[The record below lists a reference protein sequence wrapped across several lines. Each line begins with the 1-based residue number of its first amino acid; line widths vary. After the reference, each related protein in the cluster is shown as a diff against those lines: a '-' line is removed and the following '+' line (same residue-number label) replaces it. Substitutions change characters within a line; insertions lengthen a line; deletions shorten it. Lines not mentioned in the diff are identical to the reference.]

1 VARILELSMTNSYLR
16 LIHSAALVAAFTLL
30 LGGTALLAQDP
41 PQNSSEVV
49 YGQFDP
55 GITRAKAT
63 YQPNPE
69 YSDRAA
75 RKKIQ
80 GDVRLSIVVTAEGTV
95 RDPQVTRSLDKDLDR
110 NAVECVKKW
119 KFEPAIKDG
128 KPVATHVAVEVSF
141 HMQ

>member
-1 VARILELSMTNSYLR
+1 M
-16 LIHSAALVAAFTLL
+16 AALTLL
-30 LGGTALLAQDP
+30 PGGTALLAQDS
-41 PQNSSEVV
+41 PQNPSEVV

-80 GDVRLSIVVTAEGTV
+80 GDVLLSIIVTADGTV
-95 RDPQVTRSLDKDLDR
+95 RDPQVTRSLDKDLDK
-110 NAVECVKKW
+110 NALECVRKW
-119 KFEPAIKDG
+119 KFEPATKDG

-141 HMQ
+141 HVQ

>member
-1 VARILELSMTNSYLR
+1 MNSSHRR
-16 LIHSAALVAAFTLL
+16 LIKSAAITAALAIPL
-30 LGGTALLAQDP
+30 SATALPAQH
-41 PQNSSEVV
+41 PQQSPSEVV

-75 RKKIQ
+75 RKKVQ
-80 GDVRLSIVVTAEGTV
+80 GTVLLSIIVTAEGTV
-95 RDPQVTRSLDKDLDR
+95 RDPQVTRSLDKDLDK

-119 KFEPAIKDG
+119 KFEPATKDG

-141 HMQ
+141 HVQ

>member
-1 VARILELSMTNSYLR
+1 MSEVTNFPLR
-16 LIHSAALVAAFTLL
+16 LTHTVLL
-30 LGGTALLAQDP
+30 ASGIFLGTTTLLAQDP
-41 PQNSSEVV
+41 PQNTSDVV

-80 GDVRLSIVVTAEGTV
+80 GTVLLSIIVTAEGTV
-95 RDPQVTRSLDKDLDR
+95 RAAQVTHSLDKDLDT
-110 NAVECVKKW
+110 NAVACVKKW
-119 KFEPAIKDG
+119 KFDPSTSDG
-128 KPVATHVAVEVSF
+128 KP
-141 HMQ
+141 

>member
-1 VARILELSMTNSYLR
+1 MALIVVALASTLM
-16 LIHSAALVAAFTLL
+16 LL
-30 LGGTALLAQDP
+30 LGRTALAAQDT
-41 PQNSSEVV
+41 PQSPAAVV
-49 YGQFDP
+49 YGQYDP

-95 RDPQVTRSLDKDLDR
+95 RDPQVTRSLDKDLDK

-119 KFEPAIKDG
+119 KFDPATKDG

-141 HMQ
+141 HVQ

>member
-1 VARILELSMTNSYLR
+1 MPPTRLLIKRAVAVAN
-16 LIHSAALVAAFTLL
+16 ALVLL
-30 LGGTALLAQDP
+30 LGANVLLAQDP
-41 PQNSSEVV
+41 PQNSSEFV

-75 RKKIQ
+75 RKKIH
-80 GDVRLSIVVTAEGTV
+80 GTVLLSIIVTAEGTV
-95 RDPQVTRSLDKDLDR
+95 RDPQVTHSLDKDLDK

-119 KFEPAIKDG
+119 KFEPATKDG

-141 HMQ
+141 NVQ

>member
-1 VARILELSMTNSYLR
+1 MTNLRLR
-16 LIHSAALVAAFTLL
+16 LIRSAAFLAAITLP
-30 LGGTALLAQDP
+30 LGITALPAQDAAP
-41 PQNSSEVV
+41 PSSEVV

-55 GITRAKAT
+55 GITRAKAV

-80 GDVRLSIVVTAEGTV
+80 GDIRLSIIVTAEGTV
-95 RDPQVTRSLDKDLDR
+95 RDPQVTRSLDKDLDK
-110 NAVECVKKW
+110 NAVDCVKKW
-119 KFEPAIKDG
+119 KFEPATKDG

>member
-1 VARILELSMTNSYLR
+1 MTISHLR
-16 LIHSAALVAAFTLL
+16 LIHLATIVAALALQ
-30 LGGTALLAQDP
+30 LGATALGAQDTTQP
-41 PQNSSEVV
+41 SEVV

-69 YSDRAA
+69 YSSRAA

-80 GDVRLSIVVTAEGTV
+80 GTVLLSIIVTAEGTV
-95 RDPQVTRSLDKDLDR
+95 RDPQVTKSLDKDLDK

-119 KFEPAIKDG
+119 KFEPATKDG

-141 HMQ
+141 HVQ

>member
-1 VARILELSMTNSYLR
+1 MPLTPFRLKSIVMLASSFALFLSRT
-16 LIHSAALVAAFTLL
+16 TL
-30 LGGTALLAQDP
+30 TAQAP
-41 PQNSSEVV
+41 PQSPSEVV

-69 YSDRAA
+69 YSSRAA

-80 GDVRLSIVVTAEGTV
+80 GTVLLSIIVTAEGTV
-95 RDPQVTRSLDKDLDR
+95 RDPQVTRSLDKDLDK
-110 NAVECVKKW
+110 NALECVKKW
-119 KFEPAIKDG
+119 KFEPATKDG

-141 HMQ
+141 RVQ

>member
-1 VARILELSMTNSYLR
+1 M
-16 LIHSAALVAAFTLL
+16 IHSRAFLNRIVLPASILALL
-30 LGGTALLAQDP
+30 LSGIGLFAQDSS
-41 PQNSSEVV
+41 QNSEVV

-69 YSDRAA
+69 YSNRAA

-80 GDVRLSIVVTAEGTV
+80 GDVRLSIIVTAEGTV
-95 RDPQVTRSLDKDLDR
+95 RDPQVTKSLDKDLDK
-110 NAVECVKKW
+110 NAVERVKKW
-119 KFEPAIKDG
+119 KFEPATKDG

-141 HMQ
+141 HVQ

>member
-1 VARILELSMTNSYLR
+1 MPLTPFRLKSIVMLASSFALFLSGT
-16 LIHSAALVAAFTLL
+16 TL
-30 LGGTALLAQDP
+30 TAQAP
-41 PQNSSEVV
+41 PQSPSEVV

-69 YSDRAA
+69 YSSRAA

-80 GDVRLSIVVTAEGTV
+80 GTVLLSIIVTAEGTV
-95 RDPQVTRSLDKDLDR
+95 RDPQVTRSLDKDLDK
-110 NAVECVKKW
+110 NALECVKKW
-119 KFEPAIKDG
+119 KFEPATKDG

-141 HMQ
+141 RVQ

>member
-1 VARILELSMTNSYLR
+1 MTLSRMLPKRTVVLASTL
-16 LIHSAALVAAFTLL
+16 ALL
-30 LGGTALLAQDP
+30 LGTTALLAQDS
-41 PQNSSEVV
+41 PQSAPEVV

-80 GDVRLSIVVTAEGTV
+80 GTVLLSIIVTAEGTV
-95 RDPQVTRSLDKDLDR
+95 RDPQVTRSLDKDLDK
-110 NAVECVKKW
+110 NALDCVKKW
-119 KFEPAIKDG
+119 KFEPATKDG

-141 HMQ
+141 HVQ

>member
-1 VARILELSMTNSYLR
+1 MTHSRLLRKRAVALAST
-16 LIHSAALVAAFTLL
+16 LVLL
-30 LGGTALLAQDP
+30 LGTTVLAAQDT
-41 PQNSSEVV
+41 PQSPAEVV
-49 YGQFDP
+49 YGQYDP

-80 GDVRLSIVVTAEGTV
+80 GNVLLSIIVTAEGTV
-95 RDPQVTRSLDKDLDR
+95 RDPQVTRSLDKDLDK

-119 KFEPAIKDG
+119 KFEPATKDG

-141 HMQ
+141 HVQ

>member
-1 VARILELSMTNSYLR
+1 MTPTRFR
-16 LIHSAALVAAFTLL
+16 LNPTVVLASTLALL
-30 LGGTALLAQDP
+30 LSGTALLAQDP
-41 PQNSSEVV
+41 PQSPSEIV

-55 GITRAKAT
+55 GITRAKVV

-80 GDVRLSIVVTAEGTV
+80 GTVLLSIIVTADGTV
-95 RDPQVTRSLDKDLDR
+95 RDPQVTRSLDKDLDK

-119 KFEPAIKDG
+119 KFEPATRDG
-128 KPVATHVAVEVSF
+128 KSVATHVAVEVSF
-141 HMQ
+141 HVQ

>member
-1 VARILELSMTNSYLR
+1 MQILRRAVPIHLLYLGT
-16 LIHSAALVAAFTLL
+16 LALVLSAS
-30 LGGTALLAQDP
+30 GSAQDP
-41 PQNSSEVV
+41 PQNPSDVV
-49 YGQFDP
+49 YRQFDP

-80 GDVRLSIVVTAEGTV
+80 GDVRLSIIVTAEGTV
-95 RDPQVTRSLDKDLDR
+95 RDPQVTKSLDKDLDK

-119 KFEPAIKDG
+119 KFEPATKDG
-128 KPVATHVAVEVSF
+128 KPVSTHVAVEVSF
-141 HMQ
+141 HVQ

>member
-1 VARILELSMTNSYLR
+1 MTPTRFCLKPIAVLASTF
-16 LIHSAALVAAFTLL
+16 ALL
-30 LGGTALLAQDP
+30 LGTTILLAQNP
-41 PQNSSEVV
+41 PQSTSDVV
-49 YGQFDP
+49 YGQYDP
-55 GITRAKAT
+55 GITRVKAV

-80 GDVRLSIVVTAEGTV
+80 GNVVLSIIVTAEGTV
-95 RDPQVTRSLDKDLDR
+95 RDPQVTRSLDKDLDK

-119 KFEPAIKDG
+119 KFEPATKDG

-141 HMQ
+141 HVQ

>member
-1 VARILELSMTNSYLR
+1 MLELSMSNSHKR
-16 LIHSAALVAAFTLL
+16 LIRSAALLASLAFPLSR
-30 LGGTALLAQDP
+30 TALLAQDL
-41 PQNSSEVV
+41 PQSPSEVV
-49 YGQFDP
+49 YGQFDS

-80 GDVRLSIVVTAEGTV
+80 GTVLLAIIVTAEGTV
-95 RDPQVTRSLDKDLDR
+95 RDPQVTRSLDKDLDK

-119 KFEPAIKDG
+119 KFEPATKDG

-141 HMQ
+141 RVQ

>member
-1 VARILELSMTNSYLR
+1 MTPSR
-16 LIHSAALVAAFTLL
+16 LL
-30 LGGTALLAQDP
+30 LKPTVVLASTLALLLSGAALLAEDP

-80 GDVRLSIVVTAEGTV
+80 GTVLLSLIVTAEGTV
-95 RDPQVTRSLDKDLDR
+95 RDPQVTRPLDKDLDK

-119 KFEPAIKDG
+119 KFEPATKEG

-141 HMQ
+141 HVQ

>member
-1 VARILELSMTNSYLR
+1 MSNSHTR
-16 LIHSAALVAAFTLL
+16 LIHSAALLAALAIPLST
-30 LGGTALLAQDP
+30 TVLLAQDTS
-41 PQNSSEVV
+41 QNSSEVV

-80 GDVRLSIVVTAEGTV
+80 GDVRLSIIVTAEGTV
-95 RDPQVTRSLDKDLDR
+95 RDPQITHSLDKDLDK

-119 KFEPAIKDG
+119 KFEPATKDG

-141 HMQ
+141 HVQ

>member
-1 VARILELSMTNSYLR
+1 MTNLHLR
-16 LIHSAALVAAFTLL
+16 LSHSAALVAALTLL
-30 LGGTALLAQDP
+30 LGGTALVAQDS
-41 PQNSSEVV
+41 PQNNAEIV

-69 YSDRAA
+69 YSSRAA

-80 GDVRLSIVVTAEGTV
+80 GDVRLSIIVTAEGTV
-95 RDPQVTRSLDKDLDR
+95 RDPQVTQSLDKDLDK
-110 NAVECVKKW
+110 NALDCVKKW
-119 KFEPAIKDG
+119 KFEPATKDG

-141 HMQ
+141 HVQ

>member
-1 VARILELSMTNSYLR
+1 MTSSRLP
-16 LIHSAALVAAFTLL
+16 LIHSAALVAALAL
-30 LGGTALLAQDP
+30 PLGGTFLTAQNP
-41 PQNSSEVV
+41 PQTSSEIV

-80 GDVRLSIVVTAEGTV
+80 GDVLLSIVVTAEGTV
-95 RDPQVTRSLDKDLDR
+95 RDPQVTRSLDKDLDK

-119 KFEPAIKDG
+119 KFEPATKDG

-141 HMQ
+141 HVQ